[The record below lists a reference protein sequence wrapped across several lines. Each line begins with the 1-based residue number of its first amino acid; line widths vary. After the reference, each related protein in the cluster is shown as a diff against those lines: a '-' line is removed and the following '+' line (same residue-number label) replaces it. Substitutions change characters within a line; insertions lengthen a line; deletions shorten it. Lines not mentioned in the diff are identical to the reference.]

1 LIAHGTESIALTRT
15 LDCSMHRLWRAIT
28 DPAELSVWLGGEC
41 SIDARVG
48 GGVRFDLPDEDIRA
62 AGTVRLVAAP
72 QPDHQVA
79 LLEHTFVD
87 AANAGITSVCRWCV
101 RDAPSGC
108 ELVFTHDGFGEAD
121 RGRLEAWWNS
131 GLVAPIE
138 RPVLARLATPLPRA
152 LDLLRAARRIL
163 LVSFIGPEVPQTLL
177 AAGFEVY
184 AKIGPQPDAWARC
197 RRDRGELAF
206 DPIATPPNGIDL
218 VHLDVSDAFAEYL
231 DVARSLGAKT
241 FWFHSARTRP
251 PEPHDDRGCWLPAA
265 QSMQQRA
272 AAEAL
277 GLEYVDDR
285 YIAHVAAAL
294 TAGKERR

>member
-1 LIAHGTESIALTRT
+1 
-15 LDCSMHRLWRAIT
+15 MQRLWRAIT
-28 DPAELSVWLGGEC
+28 DPAELSRWLGGAC

-48 GGVRFDLPDEDIRA
+48 GGVRFELPDEDIRA

-72 QPDHQVA
+72 QPDHGVA

-87 AANAGITSVCRWCV
+87 AANTGTTSVCRWCV
-101 RDAPSGC
+101 RA
-108 ELVFTHDGFGEAD
+108 ELVFTHDDFGEVD
-121 RGRLEAWWNS
+121 RGRLEAWWTS
-131 GLVAPIE
+131 GLAAPIE
-138 RPVLARLATPLPRA
+138 RQAPTRSTTPLPRA
-152 LDLLRAARRIL
+152 LALLRAARRIL

-184 AKIGPQPDAWARC
+184 AKVGPQPDAWAHC
-197 RRDRGELAF
+197 RSEHRELMF
-206 DPIATPPNGIDL
+206 DPRATPPDEIDL

-231 DVARSLGAKT
+231 DVAHSLGAKT

-265 QSMQQRA
+265 QSVRQCA

-277 GLEYVDDR
+277 GIDYIDDR
-285 YIAHVAAAL
+285 YIGDVARML
-294 TAGKERR
+294 VP